1 MTLDSIDVLKEAK
14 SIELKLIEVW
24 RNVLEDHYVDDI
36 RDIAEKWPEKKTITI
51 SLTKLIEYGDIV
63 HDLDLDILTLI
74 EKYGIEFLEAFYAT
88 AFNLIRQHG
97 VIYSDPYVSL
107 ILTDFEDLFIKTTPK
122 DIRSS
127 SVGRLIMVEG
137 VVRRISEIKRSI
149 RIGLWRCPYDHM
161 KTQLIDPFD
170 KIEKKVDC
178 EECRLDEYK
187 KEKVK
192 MIFDERNSVYVNSQ
206 FIEIQDPSD
215 LLSGREI
222 PQRLTIYVEED
233 LVGTLYPGDRIKV
246 LGILKPIVKGK
257 KTAEALVDV
266 YLHAL
271 GVVHVEKEFSEIEI
285 TPEDEKKIKD
295 LSKDKDLTLRIIR
308 SIAPSI
314 GGIQGYS
321 EIKEAIALALFG
333 GVSKRLPDGTYRR
346 GDIHILLV
354 GDPGT
359 GKSQLLKFVSE
370 LAPKAVYVV
379 GKGAT
384 AAGLTAAVVRDEL
397 TGRWTV
403 EAGALPLAD
412 GGVALIDEI
421 EKMDSKDRTAMHSA
435 MEQQEI
441 TISKAGIHATF
452 KTRCAIIA
460 AANPKF
466 GKFLLDEEY
475 KTSIIEQIDLP
486 PSLLSRFDLI
496 FAIKDVSTDK
506 GDSSVASL
514 ILESHRSPETVKP
527 DIDIELLRK
536 YIAYARKYVH
546 PRLTEEAE
554 ELIKDFYVNLRKKG
568 REHKVLTI
576 TARQIEALIRLA
588 EASARMRL
596 SDKVTKEDAIR
607 AIRIFEAAMRSALPE
622 EGGLYDYLPVAGG
635 ERSSNVSKIAQAKY
649 MIIEKF
655 RASPEGVTRRELEEL
670 FKEIEEKLKINREKI
685 EKIFWEMNNRGEIVE
700 AEQGK
705 FKLFPR

>member
-1 MTLDSIDVLKEAK
+1 
-14 SIELKLIEVW
+14 
-24 RNVLEDHYVDDI
+24 
-36 RDIAEKWPEKKTITI
+36 
-51 SLTKLIEYGDIV
+51 
-63 HDLDLDILTLI
+63 
-74 EKYGIEFLEAFYAT
+74 
-88 AFNLIRQHG
+88 
-97 VIYSDPYVSL
+97 
-107 ILTDFEDLFIKTTPK
+107 
-122 DIRSS
+122 
-127 SVGRLIMVEG
+127 
-137 VVRRISEIKRSI
+137 
-149 RIGLWRCPYDHM
+149 
-161 KTQLIDPFD
+161 
-170 KIEKKVDC
+170 
-178 EECRLDEYK
+178 
-187 KEKVK
+187 
-192 MIFDERNSVYVNSQ
+192 
-206 FIEIQDPSD
+206 
-215 LLSGREI
+215 
-222 PQRLTIYVEED
+222 
-233 LVGTLYPGDRIKV
+233 
-246 LGILKPIVKGK
+246 
-257 KTAEALVDV
+257 
-266 YLHAL
+266 
-271 GVVHVEKEFSEIEI
+271 
-285 TPEDEKKIKD
+285 
-295 LSKDKDLTLRIIR
+295 
-308 SIAPSI
+308 
-314 GGIQGYS
+314 
-321 EIKEAIALALFG
+321 
-333 GVSKRLPDGTYRR
+333 
-346 GDIHILLV
+346 
-354 GDPGT
+354 
-359 GKSQLLKFVSE
+359 
-370 LAPKAVYVV
+370 
-379 GKGAT
+379 
-384 AAGLTAAVVRDEL
+384 
-397 TGRWTV
+397 
-403 EAGALPLAD
+403 
-412 GGVALIDEI
+412 
-421 EKMDSKDRTAMHSA
+421 SKDRTAMHSA

-635 ERSSNVSKIAQAKY
+635 ERSSNISKIAQAKY